1 MEGRGRGR
9 CGRGAVFLFVLDFC
23 LCLSLSLFRTLSIDQ
38 RIWGKK
44 SDRAVRLRSG
54 NWQATHS
61 PRALR
66 LLVFC
71 FASSTAAI
79 LVIEKPAPDID
90 YGEQTVALLSSH
102 LWFISSKQ
110 IYCCI
115 LRQHQQV
122 MSFLAKTC
130 PAYLLTTF
138 WGTAPIPAIASS
150 TCRPGPQRQLSRQC

>member
-23 LCLSLSLFRTLSIDQ
+23 LSLSLSLF
-38 RIWGKK
+38 
-44 SDRAVRLRSG
+44 SDFVDRSEDLGEKVRLSG
-54 NWQATHS
+54 AIEEWQATHS